1 MKRIVMIL
9 LAVIGLLS
17 CKKEPETISVP
28 FEKLDHYFATIDVS
42 SPTSRKI
49 MDQET
54 FDSMFGAAFSM
65 SNPQAPL
72 DFTKEFV
79 ISVVNPTTD
88 EITKLT
94 PVSLVKENGNL
105 VFTYPKDGRMEMVAV
120 GFNVYEDC
128 RGIVERNPQIK
139 EAARG
144 LVRIDPDWLRR
155 FFA

>member
-28 FEKLDHYFATIDVS
+28 FEKLDHYFATTDVS

-54 FDSMFGAAFSM
+54 FDSMFGSAFTMNNS
-65 SNPQAPL
+65 QAPL

-79 ISVVNPTTD
+79 IAVINPSTD
-88 EITKLT
+88 EETKLT
-94 PVSLVKENGNL
+94 PVSLVKEKGDL
-105 VFTYPKDGRMEMVAV
+105 VFTYSEKIGEKTSSIRKPTLLIRVDKQYDAPLQVV
-120 GFNVYEDC
+120 KVQD
-128 RGIVERNPQIK
+128 
-139 EAARG
+139 
-144 LVRIDPDWLRR
+144 
-155 FFA
+155 

>member
-28 FEKLDHYFATIDVS
+28 FEKLDHYFATTDVS

-54 FDSMFGAAFSM
+54 FDSMFGSAFTMNNS
-65 SNPQAPL
+65 QAPL

-105 VFTYPKDGRMEMVAV
+105 VFTYNE
-120 GFNVYEDC
+120 
-128 RGIVERNPQIK
+128 QIGEK
-139 EAARG
+139 TEATTRPC
-144 LVRIDPDWLRR
+144 LLIRIDKQYDAPLQVVKVQN
-155 FFA
+155 

>member
-1 MKRIVMIL
+1 MIL

-17 CKKEPETISVP
+17 CKKVPETISVP

-79 ISVVNPTTD
+79 IAVVNHTTD

-105 VFTYPKDGRMEMVAV
+105 VFTYNEQIGEKTERENRSDHSPLPPHPGRQT
-120 GFNVYEDC
+120 
-128 RGIVERNPQIK
+128 I
-139 EAARG
+139 
-144 LVRIDPDWLRR
+144 RR
-155 FFA
+155 SPAGRQSSELKQ